1 MDREM
6 IDKNVAILEL
16 IADFK
21 IAVTQLNED
30 CKNARTKADIAE
42 NALDNVRTEK
52 RCADIKMDR
61 VLIRLKNMLKEG
73 EVVTKEDIQDCIE
86 ILEND

>member
-30 CKNARTKADIAE
+30 CKNARTRADIAE
-42 NALDNVRTEK
+42 NAIDNLRTEK

-61 VLIRLKNMLKEG
+61 VLNRLKNMLEDD
-73 EVVTKEDIQDCIE
+73 VIAKEDIQDCIE

>member
-16 IADFK
+16 LADFK
-21 IAVTQLNED
+21 IAVTQLQED
-30 CKNARTKADIAE
+30 YKNARTRADIAE
-42 NALDNVRTEK
+42 NAIEKLKTEK
-52 RCADIKMDR
+52 HCADIKMDR
-61 VLIRLKNMLKEG
+61 VLNRLKNMLKEG
-73 EVVTKEDIQDCIE
+73 AVITKDDIQYCIT